1 MTLNGTSEVRRV
13 LIVEDEPLL
22 ALDLQDML
30 AELGYLVIGTATR
43 IERAIA
49 LAEGSEFE
57 LAILDINLA
66 GSNSF
71 PVADI
76 LRKRQKPFIFTTGY
90 GADGLRDGYRGTP
103 LLTKPFGLRELER
116 VVFRALTEPES
127 D

>member
-1 MTLNGTSEVRRV
+1 MTVNGTSEVRRV

-30 AELGYLVIGTATR
+30 AELGCLVIGTATR
-43 IERAIA
+43 IERALT

-71 PVADI
+71 PVADM
-76 LRKRQKPFIFTTGY
+76 LRKRRKPFIFTTGY
-90 GADGLRDGYRGTP
+90 GAAGLVDGYRGTP
-103 LLTKPFGLRELER
+103 LLTKPFGLRELEK
-116 VVFRALTEPES
+116 VVIKALTAAAPG
-127 D
+127 

>member
-1 MTLNGTSEVRRV
+1 MTVNGTSEVRRV

-43 IERAIA
+43 IERALT

-90 GADGLRDGYRGTP
+90 GADGLVDGYRGTL
-103 LLTKPFGLRELER
+103 LLTKPFGLKELER
-116 VVFRALTEPES
+116 VVFKALTQP
-127 D
+127 